1 MALTRTRTRA
11 PRTAAT
17 TALPRR
23 AMAAAAATAVT
34 AALMAAGAGAALA
47 STPAAHQAAAPARQ
61 GAAPASHATQLNCA
75 AYPHTCG
82 YPDAT
87 NSGVQPGT
95 ALTQVPAQETSG
107 PGWAWNASWGT
118 LTVTGTGAVL
128 SNLSVAGNIDVEASN
143 VTLDNL
149 QVTSAGSSWGIG
161 LMNANGTLVEHCS
174 ISSPAAS
181 GPGRLQSGVKDVYG
195 DTEGTVIKDDNI
207 WHAEDGVQLSAGL
220 IEGTYIH
227 DLAYNSGDHTDGIDS
242 NAGDPHGL
250 AITRNTILNPLDQT
264 DDIAL
269 FENFGTQLDVTI
281 TGNLMAGGD
290 YSIYAGY
297 NPGKAVPSNIKIS
310 NNRFARTY
318 YPNSGQY
325 GPVAYAAIGVNGN
338 TWTGNTWDDT
348 GATITAS

>member
-1 MALTRTRTRA
+1 MALTQTRTRA
-11 PRTAAT
+11 PRTATAT
-17 TALPRR
+17 TARPGR
-23 AMAAAAATAVT
+23 AMAAAAAVTAVT
-34 AALMAAGAGAALA
+34 AALLAAGAGAAFA
-47 STPAAHQAAAPARQ
+47 ATPARQAAPARA
-61 GAAPASHATQLNCA
+61 GHAAAAAAVKLNCA
-75 AYPHTCG
+75 ASPHTCG

-87 NSGVQPGT
+87 NTGVQPGT
-95 ALTQVPAQETSG
+95 ALTAVPARKTSG
-107 PGWAWNASWGT
+107 PGWTWNASWGT
-118 LTVTGTGAVL
+118 LEVTGTGAVL
-128 SNLSVAGNIDVEASN
+128 SGLSVAGNIDVEASN

-149 QVTSAGSSWGIG
+149 QVTSTGSSWGVG
-161 LMNANGTLVEHCS
+161 LMNASGVLVEHCS

-195 DTEGTVIKDDNI
+195 NAEGTIVKDDNI

-227 DLAYNSGDHTDGIDS
+227 DLAYSDGDHTDGIDS

-250 AITRNTILNPLDQT
+250 TITGNTILNPLDQT

-269 FENFGTQLDVTI
+269 FENFGPQEDVTI

-297 NPGKAVPSNIKIS
+297 NPGKAVPTNIKIS
-310 NNRFARTY
+310 GNRFARTY
-318 YPNSGQY
+318 FPDSGQY

-338 TWTGNTWDDT
+338 TWTNNIWDNT
-348 GATITAS
+348 GATINAS

>member
-1 MALTRTRTRA
+1 MALTQTRTRA
-11 PRTAAT
+11 ARTA
-17 TALPRR
+17 TAMARPGR
-23 AMAAAAATAVT
+23 AMAAATAVT
-34 AALMAAGAGAALA
+34 AVTAALLAAGAGAAFA
-47 STPAAHQAAAPARQ
+47 ATPPAARHASQPAAAS
-61 GAAPASHATQLNCA
+61 AAVKLNCA
-75 AYPHTCG
+75 ASPHVCG

-87 NSGVQPGT
+87 NTGVQPGQ
-95 ALTQVPAQETSG
+95 ALTAVPAQKTSG

-118 LTVTGTGAVL
+118 LEVTGTGAVL
-128 SNLSVAGNIDVEASN
+128 SDLAIAGNIDVEASH
-143 VTLDNL
+143 VTLNNL
-149 QVTSAGSSWGIG
+149 QVTSTGSSWGIG

-195 DTEGTVIKDDNI
+195 NTEGTVITGSNI

-220 IEGTYIH
+220 IKGNYIH

-242 NAGDPHGL
+242 NAGDPAGFT
-250 AITRNTILNPLDQT
+250 ITGNTILNPLDQT

-310 NNRFARTY
+310 GNRFARTY
-318 YPNSGQY
+318 YPSSGQY

-338 TWTGNTWDDT
+338 TWTGNIWDNT
-348 GATITAS
+348 GATVTAS

>member
-34 AALMAAGAGAALA
+34 AALMAAGASAALA
-47 STPAAHQAAAPARQ
+47 ATPPPAPAGPGTAAAAVR
-61 GAAPASHATQLNCA
+61 LNCA
-75 AYPHTCG
+75 ASPHLCG

-87 NSGVQPGT
+87 NSGVQPGQQLT
-95 ALTQVPAQETSG
+95 AVPAQQTSG
-107 PGWAWNASWGT
+107 PGWAWNAAWGT

-128 SNLSVAGNIDVEASN
+128 SDLAVAGNIDVEASH

-149 QVTSAGSSWGIG
+149 QVTSTGSSWGIG

-181 GPGRLQSGVKDVYG
+181 GPQRLQSGVKDVYG
-195 DTEGTVIKDDNI
+195 DTEGTIIAWDNI
-207 WHAEDGVQLSAGL
+207 WHAEDGVQLSAG
-220 IEGTYIH
+220 IIKGTYIH
-227 DLAYNSGDHTDGIDS
+227 DLAYSSGDHTDGIDS

-269 FENFGTQLDVTI
+269 FENFGPQEDVTI

-297 NPGKAVPSNIKIS
+297 NPGKAVPSNIIIS

-318 YPNSGQY
+318 YPNSGVY

>member
-1 MALTRTRTRA
+1 MALNQTRTRA
-11 PRTAAT
+11 ARTTTAAL
-17 TALPRR
+17 AGR

-47 STPAAHQAAAPARQ
+47 ATPPPAHSAAGTAAAVK
-61 GAAPASHATQLNCA
+61 LNCA
-75 AYPHTCG
+75 ASPHLCG

-87 NSGVQPGT
+87 NSGVQAGQKLT
-95 ALTQVPAQETSG
+95 AVPAQETSG

-118 LTVTGTGAVL
+118 LEVTGTGAVL
-128 SNLSVAGNIDVEASN
+128 SGLSVAGNIDVEASN

-149 QVTSAGSSWGIG
+149 QVTSTGSSWGVG
-161 LMNANGTLVEHCS
+161 LMNANSVLVEHCS

-195 DTEGTVIKDDNI
+195 DAEGTVIKDDNI

-227 DLAYNSGDHTDGIDS
+227 DLAYNDGDHTDGIDS
-242 NAGDPHGL
+242 NAGDPAGFT
-250 AITRNTILNPLDQT
+250 ITGNTILNPLDQT

-297 NPGKAVPSNIKIS
+297 NPGKAVPSNIVIA

-318 YPNSGQY
+318 FANSGEY

-338 TWTGNTWDDT
+338 TWTNNIWDNT
-348 GATITAS
+348 GATINAS